1 MRLFVKLV
9 MSLIGAGGGASLGFW
24 AFGQYLNAP
33 GPDAA
38 IPMAAIVGVIGI
50 GWFVGLYAGRL
61 ICHDPTAK

>member
-1 MRLFVKLV
+1 VKLFVKLV
-9 MSLIGAGGGASLGFW
+9 MSLVGAAGGASLGFW
-24 AFGQYLNAP
+24 AFGEYLD
-33 GPDAA
+33 GVDAA